1 MKGSEKMQLWL
12 SESIYKSDKISI
24 YGLAVYCSIKS
35 MLPTEEI
42 KELCISNEILIYQLT
57 KSLDS
62 SRRFATGI
70 KTGYDELLDLNI
82 VKKVDSKGKFD
93 VIDCSNLFLVRDSE
107 YFTIIEYDEILKIFQ
122 QKDVNT
128 LSLLK
133 YFIYL
138 MGTISS
144 TIDVYIDA
152 CQHKCRVVGN
162 LTLEYLSQISGI
174 STKSIV
180 EYNKLLEKIG
190 LLYIYRQNDFVINK
204 SSGELSRMTNVYG
217 RPIDKIYIDTYATNL
232 QKYKS
237 SYRYI
242 EHNIEEVN
250 KKRRLAQMYNQICK
264 GNDSNYSE
272 DDIKEVYTYIFQQNL
287 KYESL
292 YNKKNDSTYFEKI
305 RDISVFEKYNFIIK
319 EKK

>member
-1 MKGSEKMQLWL
+1 
-12 SESIYKSDKISI
+12 
-24 YGLAVYCSIKS
+24 
-35 MLPTEEI
+35 
-42 KELCISNEILIYQLT
+42 
-57 KSLDS
+57 
-62 SRRFATGI
+62 
-70 KTGYDELLDLNI
+70 
-82 VKKVDSKGKFD
+82 
-93 VIDCSNLFLVRDSE
+93 
-107 YFTIIEYDEILKIFQ
+107 
-122 QKDVNT
+122 
-128 LSLLK
+128 
-133 YFIYL
+133 
-138 MGTISS
+138 
-144 TIDVYIDA
+144 
-152 CQHKCRVVGN
+152 
-162 LTLEYLSQISGI
+162 
-174 STKSIV
+174 
-180 EYNKLLEKIG
+180 
-190 LLYIYRQNDFVINK
+190 
-204 SSGELSRMTNVYG
+204 MTNVYG

-242 EHNIEEVN
+242 EHNIEEAN